1 MKYIKKFN
9 EKIEPEIRAG
19 VIPYYIED
27 KDIKMMFF
35 IPSDFRYGGDK
46 YQIAKGRVDPGED
59 VETAAIREAFEE
71 LGLNKR
77 NIKKTFL
84 SCKKK
89 LIGYDNYPY
98 DIYIYASEVF
108 DKEDFS
114 EYGYETG
121 ETIWLNMKEFREC
134 GRKSQL
140 DIVEETYKKIM
151 NNL

>member
-46 YQIAKGRVDPGED
+46 YQIAKGRVDPWED

-77 NIKKTFL
+77 NIKKLFYRV
-84 SCKKK
+84 KK
-89 LIGYDNYPY
+89 N
-98 DIYIYASEVF
+98 
-108 DKEDFS
+108 
-114 EYGYETG
+114 
-121 ETIWLNMKEFREC
+121 
-134 GRKSQL
+134 
-140 DIVEETYKKIM
+140 
-151 NNL
+151 